1 MSTKTTTKREEYTAK
16 MKLQLD
22 ELNAKIDMLEA
33 KTKEARADARAK
45 YKAEVSKLRHNSELA
60 VAKLN
65 EITAAGED
73 NWEKMVVEMEKVRD
87 AFTSSFHYFKS
98 QF

>member
-22 ELNAKIDMLEA
+22 ELNAKMDMLEA

-87 AFTSSFHYFKS
+87 AFTSSFHS
-98 QF
+98 AL